1 MKTRFLFAFLAG
13 AGLSAAAFAHPG
25 HPSAAAGFFSGFA
38 HPYGGLD
45 HLLAMLAVGLYAAR
59 QPGAQRWALPAG
71 FVAAMLAGAG
81 LSVAGLALPAVES
94 GIALSVLV
102 LGLLIALAVRLPLGA
117 ALALIAGFA
126 LFHGHA
132 HHAEIDGA
140 RLSTYVAG
148 FALATAL
155 LHGAG
160 WLLAQWA
167 PQSAVARALHRVAGA
182 AIATTGLVLL
192 GA

>member
-38 HPYGGLD
+38 HPVGGLD

-59 QPGAQRWALPAG
+59 QPGAQRW
-71 FVAAMLAGAG
+71 
-81 LSVAGLALPAVES
+81 ALPAVES

-140 RLSTYVAG
+140 RLSTYVVG
-148 FALATAL
+148 FTLATAL